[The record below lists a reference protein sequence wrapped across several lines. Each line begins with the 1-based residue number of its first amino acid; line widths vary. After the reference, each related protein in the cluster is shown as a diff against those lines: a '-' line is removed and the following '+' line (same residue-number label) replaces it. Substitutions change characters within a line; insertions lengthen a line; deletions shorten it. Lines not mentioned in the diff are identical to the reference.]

1 MKPTIEIDFLYVIT
15 TIINGVE
22 KIMIGTDRV
31 PLIYLNDLE
40 AIKEYHIL
48 EDLQSLA
55 NETGVSYKLQQ
66 FTQTKIVDV
75 IEPMKTELTM

>member
-1 MKPTIEIDFLYVIT
+1 MKPTIEISCLYVIT